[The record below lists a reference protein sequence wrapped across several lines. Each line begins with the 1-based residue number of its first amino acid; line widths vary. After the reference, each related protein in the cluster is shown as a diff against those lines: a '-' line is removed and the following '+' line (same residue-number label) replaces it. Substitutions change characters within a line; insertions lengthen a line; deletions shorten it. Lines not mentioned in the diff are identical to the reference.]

1 MIKQFNVTSLILGF
15 ILNAIDLNYIDYK
28 FLQNSNDPWFCI
40 SCCSEM
46 FPFNTVKNKNFI
58 SNFYDSNSK
67 SKNIEDK
74 NSSLLPKPSEH
85 LKHLVNHFNNMSLLP
100 DDINSDD
107 PENTVSSKY

>member
-1 MIKQFNVTSLILGF
+1 M
-15 ILNAIDLNYIDYK
+15 
-28 FLQNSNDPWFCI
+28 
-40 SCCSEM
+40 
-46 FPFNTVKNKNFI
+46 KNKNFI

-74 NSSLLPKPSEH
+74 NSSLLPKLSEH

-107 PENTVSSKY
+107 PENTVSSKYYDIEELQNLKITNKSK